1 MSTITSQR
9 MLRLRIVTM
18 FMTYIPSSSTVVAFL
33 VATTMRLCDR
43 MLQQQQQQQQQRLRA
58 MKLEKRKPLQN
69 GSVRTRTCFRTIQ
82 EPQQYFLPSLPSS

>member
-1 MSTITSQR
+1 
-9 MLRLRIVTM
+9 M

-43 MLQQQQQQQQQRLRA
+43 MLQQQQQQQQQQRLRE

>member
-9 MLRLRIVTM
+9 TPRLRIVTM

-43 MLQQQQQQQQQRLRA
+43 MLQQQQQQQRLRA

-69 GSVRTRTCFRTIQ
+69 GSVRTRTLLSNYSRT
-82 EPQQYFLPSLPSS
+82 PAVLPSFLTL